1 MATANSIF
9 RFQAVSNDTTELVT
23 SRYHSLV
30 PSCPEVVALAMR
42 GQRYCERPLTR
53 ITIVPC
59 KTDAKQPIPPAI
71 RLQVD
76 TASAPMEL
84 QDWLAS
90 RFAPHTARIATYP
103 VQPNYEH
110 AVMHAH
116 AFFPPPS
123 SPSTASARR
132 DGEARAAPPLYERH
146 ILLFIVVVSGQDATV
161 LHTADMD
168 KLALMPD
175 PSALLETEYIFLQ
188 ASPLYWQ
195 AESRRCAQI
204 TTAGDVTAAL
214 HLVPVHV
221 THDAVTINVPM
232 HHEFSSYF
240 RPFRHPQPVFAEMKI
255 LATAD
260 RVVLITGAA
269 DAEESTVFDT
279 AEEEQEEAGGG
290 ARWFTINRSFTDMSQ
305 WVILCA
311 GEVQRVTVRPRAFQ
325 RDTTSLAVHAC
336 CDAKRIALPPPS
348 SAPEMLQT
356 LSFRSLIALVLR
368 STVQRLERLAMF
380 MQIESIVEAQAIT
393 MQQREGRPPAA
404 DEDRLVETALQ
415 TLRTLLLEAGQPGMR
430 TAFTACVEVIQ
441 AWESACVDGCAAA
454 DAQMASFAL
463 ELRQLRQYL
472 KRVSN
477 VGAPP
482 GFTIPTKPP
491 TLQRATALPR
501 AVSKLV

>member
-9 RFQAVSNDTTELVT
+9 RFQTVSNDTTELVA
-23 SRYHSLV
+23 SQYHPLV

-42 GQRYCERPLTR
+42 GERYCEHPLTR
-53 ITIVPC
+53 ITVVPC
-59 KTDAKQPIPPAI
+59 KADTKQPTPPAI
-71 RLQVD
+71 HLQPD
-76 TASAPMEL
+76 TASAPMQL

-110 AVMHAH
+110 AVMHAR
-116 AFFPPPS
+116 AFFPLPPPPS
-123 SPSTASARR
+123 S
-132 DGEARAAPPLYERH
+132 AAPQRDSEATAERRYKKH
-146 ILLFIVVVSGQDATV
+146 ILLFTVFVSGQDATV

-168 KLALMPD
+168 KLALVPD
-175 PSALLETEYIFLQ
+175 PSAQETEYLFLQ
-188 ASPLYWQ
+188 ASPLYWE
-195 AESRRCAQI
+195 AECRHSAQL
-204 TTAGDVTAAL
+204 TAAGEVTAAL

-221 THDAVTINVPM
+221 AHDTVTMSAPVN
-232 HHEFSSYF
+232 HF
-240 RPFRHPQPVFAEMKI
+240 RDFVQPRPVFAEMKI

-269 DAEESTVFDT
+269 DAEESTMFD
-279 AEEEQEEAGGG
+279 AEEQEEEAGG
-290 ARWFTINRSFTDMSQ
+290 ACWFTINRRFTDMSQ

-311 GEVQRVTVRPRAFQ
+311 GSVQRVTVRPRAFQ
-325 RDTTSLAVHAC
+325 RDTATLDVRTCSEEQ
-336 CDAKRIALPPPS
+336 RIALPLPP
-348 SAPEMLQT
+348 APEMLRWV
-356 LSFRSLIALVLR
+356 SFRSLISLALR

-393 MQQREGRPPAA
+393 MQQREVRSPAT

-415 TLRTLLLEAGQPGMR
+415 TMRTLLLEAGQPGMR
-430 TAFTACVEVIQ
+430 TAFAACVEMIQ
-441 AWESACVDGCAAA
+441 AWESACVGCCTAA
-454 DAQMASFAL
+454 DAQIPGFAL

-491 TLQRATALPR
+491 TLQRAAALPR